1 MTFATYQQNQKCLFL
16 LRMATVCTI
25 HRETAWPRAS
35 RHSSLNLGYQ
45 ISVLLTGVC
54 VQLSLCLQPWIIVYK
69 INLSAPFA
77 PGLLLRSWKYKKAEE
92 SVLRTLE
99 GQKGETLPE
108 AASAARDGHV
118 LESFLPGQ
126 LHQSQPNFPF
136 LKNIRVPFT
145 LVESNIRYISQG

>member
-16 LRMATVCTI
+16 LRTATVCTI

-108 AASAARDGHV
+108 AASAARDGQCPRV
-118 LESFLPGQ
+118 FPARPAPSVTAQFSFFKKHKRAFYLGWKQ
-126 LHQSQPNFPF
+126 YQVH
-136 LKNIRVPFT
+136 
-145 LVESNIRYISQG
+145 